1 MPIVTSFNPN
11 GRQEI
16 KQAISYPDYA
26 LLKAKLQHVMQRDH
40 HAGLDGKYLIRSTY
54 FDNFANKVL
63 NEKKEGFINRDKYR
77 VRIYGK
83 SNNVINLERK
93 SKRNNVTFKTKC
105 SISQAEYEKLRIGEI
120 AWMENDDRALI
131 RDLYHEMN

>member
-63 NEKKEGFINRDKYR
+63 NEKKKALLIEINIEYAYTASLIMLLILSGR
-77 VRIYGK
+77 V
-83 SNNVINLERK
+83 S
-93 SKRNNVTFKTKC
+93 VT
-105 SISQAEYEKLRIGEI
+105 
-120 AWMENDDRALI
+120 M
-131 RDLYHEMN
+131 

>member
-1 MPIVTSFNPN
+1 M
-11 GRQEI
+11 R
-16 KQAISYPDYA
+16 K
-26 LLKAKLQHVMQRDH
+26 R
-40 HAGLDGKYLIRSTY
+40 
-54 FDNFANKVL
+54 
-63 NEKKEGFINRDKYR
+63 GFINRDKYR

-120 AWMENDDRALI
+120 AWMKNDDRALI
-131 RDLYHEMN
+131 LDLYHEMNYNQLRPTTVVDYERSLYLSVWQCACDI

>member
-26 LLKAKLQHVMQRDH
+26 LLKTKLQHVMQRDK

-54 FDNFANKVL
+54 FDNFSNKVL
-63 NEKKEGFINRDKYR
+63 NEKKRALSIETNIGYAYTASLVLLLIWSGR
-77 VRIYGK
+77 V
-83 SNNVINLERK
+83 
-93 SKRNNVTFKTKC
+93 NVTMLPLKQNVQYLKLSMKKC
-105 SISQAEYEKLRIGEI
+105 VSGRYPGWRMMTEG
-120 AWMENDDRALI
+120 
-131 RDLYHEMN
+131 